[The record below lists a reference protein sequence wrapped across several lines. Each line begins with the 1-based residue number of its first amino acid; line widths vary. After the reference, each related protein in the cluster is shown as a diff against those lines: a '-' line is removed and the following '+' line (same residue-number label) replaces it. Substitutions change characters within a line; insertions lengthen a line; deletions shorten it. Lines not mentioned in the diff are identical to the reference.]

1 MVITSRLSYRPW
13 WRVVLAKATTYL
25 ELLKF
30 RLSLLVAFSAGFGF
44 LLGSRGVFDSMNLL
58 MLCLGGFLVSGC
70 SIALNQIIERDY
82 DKLMNRTKNRPL
94 PSQRLTV
101 SQAGFFALL
110 TGILGLWLLME
121 FTNML
126 TAFLSLVSL
135 LSYALIY
142 TPLKK
147 GGTNSSAGGCFSW
160 RLSSIIGMGSCHR
173 ITEFCWMVNLW
184 DPIHLAISPL
194 LGHRLDSR

>member
-44 LLGSRGVFDSMNLL
+44 LLGSRGDFDSMNLL

-94 PSQRLTV
+94 PSQTYCIT
-101 SQAGFFALL
+101 SWFFCLVDRYSWFVVTDGVHQHAYRFPF
-110 TGILGLWLLME
+110 TGIFVELRLD
-121 FTNML
+121 
-126 TAFLSLVSL
+126 
-135 LSYALIY
+135 IY
-142 TPLKK
+142 PFKK

-160 RLSSIIGMGSCHR
+160 RVSSIIGMGSCHR